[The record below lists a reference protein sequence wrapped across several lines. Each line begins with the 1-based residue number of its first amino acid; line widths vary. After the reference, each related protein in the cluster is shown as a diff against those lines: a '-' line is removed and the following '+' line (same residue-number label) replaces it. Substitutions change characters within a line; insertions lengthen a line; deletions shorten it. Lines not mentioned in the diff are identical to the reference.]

1 MAALAASSITHHL
14 ISLLDML
21 ELELTAADEL
31 LPVLE
36 DLLQEV
42 DKLGTAFDDWSGKA
56 SCLKWQA
63 KLREMN
69 AK

>member
-1 MAALAASSITHHL
+1 MAASSITHHL

-63 KLREMN
+63 KLREMS